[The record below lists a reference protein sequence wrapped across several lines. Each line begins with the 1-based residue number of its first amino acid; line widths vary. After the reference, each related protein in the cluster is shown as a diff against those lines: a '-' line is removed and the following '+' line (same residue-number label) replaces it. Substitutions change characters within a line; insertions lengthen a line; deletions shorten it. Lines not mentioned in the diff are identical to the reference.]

1 MFRNRKL
8 KITVLLLTIV
18 LLGLALVEMS
28 GMLKVKENSKKP
40 VITTENV
47 GPYTIRA
54 ERTKLQEDLLPKLK
68 EALDTKKGK
77 PIVTEAS
84 KYFISDYFTLRDKKT
99 SNMIGGTGFVYKP
112 VKETFKTNAKD
123 SYYNDLG
130 AFKENYGKENLPLV
144 TNVNVEGIKRAKV
157 DKTTLKKSKDQK
169 IMSVFDATLSWQ
181 YEENDKLDTSKITNK
196 IIVRFVK
203 DNNNNWYVYELIG
216 AENNEG

>member
-1 MFRNRKL
+1 
-8 KITVLLLTIV
+8 
-18 LLGLALVEMS
+18 
-28 GMLKVKENSKKP
+28 
-40 VITTENV
+40 
-47 GPYTIRA
+47 
-54 ERTKLQEDLLPKLK
+54 
-68 EALDTKKGK
+68 
-77 PIVTEAS
+77 
-84 KYFISDYFTLRDKKT
+84 
-99 SNMIGGTGFVYKP
+99 
-112 VKETFKTNAKD
+112 KETFKTNAKD